1 MKPARFEYY
10 APQSL
15 DEALALLDRFAGDAQ
30 ILAGGQSLV
39 PLMNMRL
46 ARPNCI
52 VDINR
57 LAELDYIRINDDYLS
72 IGAITRHRTI
82 EQSQIVLAVC
92 PLLSK
97 AVGFVG
103 HPQVRTRGTIGG
115 SLAHADPAAEYPVI
129 AATLDAEI
137 KLRSI
142 KGDRIVGWQHF
153 FISDY
158 ATDVEPDEIVV
169 EVRFP
174 RSRRASAFEFVELSR
189 RHGDF
194 AMVEAAVKIEFDE
207 NKRYSRVAIGL
218 GGLGSI
224 PVRASL
230 SEKILQGKSPQKAI
244 IREAASAATESLDP
258 ASDVHASAAYR
269 KQMASLLVYR
279 AVESATESYFA
290 KGA

>member
-15 DEALALLDRFAGDAQ
+15 DEALALLNRFAGDAR

-46 ARPNCI
+46 ARPNSV

-72 IGAITRHRTI
+72 IGAITRHRAI
-82 EQSQIVLAVC
+82 EHSQIVLAVC

-103 HPQVRTRGTIGG
+103 HPQVRSRGTIGG
-115 SLAHADPAAEYPVI
+115 SLAHADPAAEYPVV
-129 AATLDAEI
+129 AAALDAEI

-142 KGDRIVGWQHF
+142 RGDRIVGWQQF
-153 FISDY
+153 FVSDY
-158 ATDVEPDEIVV
+158 ATDVEPDEMVV
-169 EVRFP
+169 EIRFP
-174 RSRRASAFEFVELSR
+174 RSHGANACEFVELSR

-194 AMVEAAVKIEFDE
+194 AMVEAAVKIEFDK
-207 NKRYSRVAIGL
+207 NDQCSRVAIGL
-218 GGLGSI
+218 GGVASM

-230 SEKILQGKSPQKAI
+230 SETILQGKSPRKAI

-258 ASDVHASAAYR
+258 VSDVHASAGYR
-269 KQMASLLVYR
+269 KQMVSLLVYR
-279 AVESATESYFA
+279 ALECATRSYPD
-290 KGA
+290 KET

>member
-15 DEALALLDRFAGDAQ
+15 DEALALLGRFAGDAR

-46 ARPNCI
+46 ARPNYI

-72 IGAITRHRTI
+72 IGALTRHRAI
-82 EQSQIVLAVC
+82 EQSQIVLAAC

-103 HPQVRTRGTIGG
+103 HPQVRSRGTIGG
-115 SLAHADPAAEYPVI
+115 SLAHADPAAEYPVV
-129 AATLDAEI
+129 AAALDAEI

-142 KGDRIVGWQHF
+142 RGDRIIGWPHF
-153 FISDY
+153 FVSDY

-174 RSRRASAFEFVELSR
+174 RSRRVSACEFVELSR

-207 NKRYSRVAIGL
+207 NKRYFRVAIGL
-218 GGLGSI
+218 GGVGSL
-224 PVRASL
+224 PVRASV
-230 SEKILQGKSPQKAI
+230 SEEILQGKLPQKAV
-244 IREAASAATESLDP
+244 IREAASAAIENLDP
-258 ASDVHASAAYR
+258 VSDVHASAGYR
-269 KQMASLLVYR
+269 KQMVSLLVYR
-279 AVESATESYFA
+279 ALERATGSYFA
-290 KGA
+290 KEA